1 MTLRTA
7 LPLQMLRLPIL
18 SLVSAM
24 ALVFATNGSAETGQ
38 TRLLVDLSDQPE
50 ALGLSA
56 FDLCILRVD
65 ARVDLEAAHALGHK
79 VLARVPIFEVK
90 EKSPAA
96 NLAKELGVP
105 LLEGKE
111 PGLARLDATHPHW
124 THVVVHELVEA
135 AAERGFDGVVLAE
148 LETISH
154 DAERAALLR
163 VLPILKSTYPDKQ
176 LFMEGGFT
184 LLREARRHLDGIL
197 FFESNEA
204 SGDLPME
211 HKISEASRQGVRSY
225 VVGFENPEKPT
236 DIASRAARI
245 RALGGVPF
253 FTTPE
258 IHGANLGP
266 HQELSRRVLVLHSGA
281 ARETYTARV
290 LHGSLEWLGYQ
301 VIYHDA
307 GQDTATGW
315 MPGHQSVSAII
326 LDQSLALSPE
336 RQHSLAEMVGTVVAQ
351 KVPLLLT
358 SQPWADAKDWALVS
372 GALGISGTGTAV
384 ARPAQAVVHHAE
396 AELMMNAG
404 LLAARTSGLRD
415 IRLGAEGSQVFLSI
429 QAAGAEHTQVALT
442 SWGGLWLDPLALEA
456 GPQIN
461 PLPFLERLLGSQA
474 PAPVADTTS
483 LDGRRLLV
491 THVSSE
497 GFAETSDLPGLPVA
511 AEAMLEKVISRY
523 ALPMTLSLSEAD
535 LRGWTP
541 GVDPRQAARLQETA
555 RTFFNLSHVELASTT
570 LSRPTSWEGVKPV
583 GGMLN
588 ALAQEKKPGMEREI
602 AGSLAW
608 LHRQFLGKG
617 HAMQVLSWPQG
628 SLPSAEAV
636 AFSQKVG
643 VDNIALL
650 PVAPWAGRI
659 APQPARSWGST
670 DHFSTLLIQSRRG
683 DTLDA
688 ASFIAEATRT
698 GQRRWLCPVQVSLSF
713 HDAASTAS
721 LKQVEKVLDWCAS
734 QPFQAVTAGEYARL
748 MRDAA
753 RTRIFQTGVGR
764 WIIVNE
770 GYARTLR
777 LPAAAGVPDLTACTG
792 ISGFTRQGDQ
802 LYIHTLGLRRTELV
816 MRRDSE
822 RDYLRLAKSTGGVR
836 YLEAGSSRA
845 LFQVSHTRPVEMSF
859 EGIMPGKICQL
870 IANGAPEYLMAD
882 TDGRIEFTVP
892 SQATIQLRVLPEHKA
907 AMR

>member
-1 MTLRTA
+1 MT
-7 LPLQMLRLPIL
+7 
-18 SLVSAM
+18 
-24 ALVFATNGSAETGQ
+24 LVFATNAAAETSQ

-79 VLARVPIFEVK
+79 VLARVPLFEVK
-90 EKSPAA
+90 AKSPAA
-96 NLAKELGVP
+96 ELAKQLGVP

-111 PGLARLDATHPHW
+111 PGLVRLDATHPLW
-124 THVVVHELVEA
+124 THVVVHELVET
-135 AAERGFDGVVLAE
+135 AAERGFDGVVLTE

-197 FFESNEA
+197 FFESTET

-211 HKISEASRQGVRSY
+211 RKISEASRQGVRSY

-258 IHGANLGP
+258 IHGANMGP
-266 HQELSRRVLVLHSGA
+266 HEELSHRVLVLHSGA
-281 ARETYTARV
+281 ARESYTARV

-301 VIYHDA
+301 VIYQDA
-307 GQDTATGW
+307 GQDSATGW
-315 MPGHQSVSAII
+315 MPGHQAVSAII
-326 LDQSLALSPE
+326 LDQSLTLRAE
-336 RQHSLAEMVGTVVAQ
+336 RLHGLAEMVGTVVAQ

-358 SQPWADAKDWALVS
+358 SQPWSDAKDWALVS
-372 GALGISGTGTAV
+372 GALGVSGTGGLV
-384 ARPAQAVVHHAE
+384 SKPAQPFVNHAE
-396 AELMMNAG
+396 AELMMNPGAVT
-404 LLAARTSGLRD
+404 ARTSGLRD
-415 IRLGAEGSQVFLSI
+415 IHVNAEGTQSLLSI
-429 QAAGAEHTQVALT
+429 QAAGTVHTQVALAP
-442 SWGGLWLDPLALEA
+442 WGGLWLDPLALEA

-461 PLPFLERLLGSQA
+461 PLPFLERLLGGQS

-491 THVSSE
+491 THIGSE
-497 GFAETSDLPGLPVA
+497 GYAETSDLPGLPVA

-523 ALPMTLSLSEAD
+523 ALPMTVSLSEAD

-541 GVDPRQAARLQETA
+541 GVDPRQAARLQQTA
-555 RTFFNLSHVELASTT
+555 RTFFNLSHVELASTP
-570 LSRPTSWEGVKPV
+570 LSRPTSWEGTKPV
-583 GGMLN
+583 GGVLN
-588 ALAQEKKPGMEREI
+588 AAATEKTPGMEREI
-602 AGSLAW
+602 AGSLSW

-617 HAMQVLSWPQG
+617 HAMQMLSWPQE

-643 VDNIALL
+643 VENIATLSA
-650 PVAPWAGRI
+650 APLAGRA
-659 APQPARSWGST
+659 APQPARSWGTSR
-670 DHFSTLLIQSRRG
+670 HFSTLLAQNRSG

-688 ASFIAEATRT
+688 ASFITEATRT
-698 GQRRWLCPVQVSLSF
+698 GQRRWLSPVQVTLSF
-713 HDAASTAS
+713 QDAASTAS

-753 RTRIFQTGVGR
+753 RTRIFQSGAGR

-777 LPAAAGVPDLTACTG
+777 LPASTGVPDLTACTG
-792 ISGFTRQGDQ
+792 IAGFTRHGDQ

-816 MRRDSE
+816 MRREAE
-822 RDYLRLAKSTGGVR
+822 RDYLRLTNSTGGVR

-845 LFQVSHTRPVEMSF
+845 LFQISHTRPVEMSF
-859 EGIMPGKICQL
+859 EGIMPGKICQM
-870 IANGAPEYLMAD
+870 IANGAPEYLMAN
-882 TDGRIEFTVP
+882 TEGRIEFTVP

>member
-1 MTLRTA
+1 MTPRF
-7 LPLQMLRLPIL
+7 PLSPQAFRLPIL
-18 SLVSAM
+18 SLISAM
-24 ALVFATNGSAETGQ
+24 TLVFATNAGAETSQ

-79 VLARVPIFEVK
+79 VLARVPLFDVNA
-90 EKSPAA
+90 KSPAA
-96 NLAKELGVP
+96 ELAKQLGVP

-111 PGLARLDATHPHW
+111 PGLVRLDATHPHW
-124 THVVVHELVEA
+124 THVVVHELVET

-184 LLREARRHLDGIL
+184 LLREARRHLDGVL
-197 FFESNEA
+197 FFESTET
-204 SGDLPME
+204 SGDLPMAR
-211 HKISEASRQGVRSY
+211 KISEATRQGVRSY

-245 RALGGVPF
+245 RELGGVPF

-258 IHGANLGP
+258 IHGANMGP
-266 HQELSRRVLVLHSGA
+266 HQELSRRVLVLHSGT
-281 ARETYTARV
+281 ARDSYTARV

-301 VIYHDA
+301 VIY
-307 GQDTATGW
+307 QDTATEW

-326 LDQSLALSPE
+326 LDQSLTLNPE
-336 RQHSLAEMVGTVVAQ
+336 RQHSLAELVGTLVTQ

-358 SQPWADAKDWALVS
+358 SQPWTDAKDWALVS
-372 GALGISGTGTAV
+372 DALGLSGTGGLVTK
-384 ARPAQAVVHHAE
+384 PAQPTVHYAE
-396 AELMMNAG
+396 TELMMNPGPVAP
-404 LLAARTSGLRD
+404 RTSGLRD
-415 IRLGAEGSQVFLSI
+415 IRLGSEGTQSLLSV
-429 QAAGAEHTQVALT
+429 QAAGTEHTQIGLA

-461 PLPFLERLLGSQA
+461 PLPFLERLLGSQS

-491 THVSSE
+491 THISSE
-497 GFAETSDLPGLPVA
+497 GYAETSDLPGLPVA

-523 ALPMTLSLSEAD
+523 ALPMTVSLSEAD

-555 RTFFNLSHVELASTT
+555 RTFSNLSHVELASTP
-570 LSRPTSWEGVKPV
+570 LSRPTSWEGAKPV

-588 ALAQEKKPGMEREI
+588 ATSQEKAPGMEREI

-608 LHRQFLGKG
+608 LHRQFVGNG
-617 HAMQVLSWPQG
+617 HAMQMLSWPQG
-628 SLPSAEAV
+628 SLPSTEAA

-643 VDNIALL
+643 VDNIAIV
-650 PVAPWAGRI
+650 PAAPLAGRVG
-659 APQPARSWGST
+659 PQPARSWGAHS
-670 DHFSTLLIQSRRG
+670 HFSTLLSQSRAG
-683 DTLDA
+683 DRLDA
-688 ASFIAEATRT
+688 TSFIAEATRN
-698 GQRRWLCPVQVSLSF
+698 GQRRWLSPVQVTLSF

-721 LKQVEKVLDWCAS
+721 LQQVEKVLDWCAS
-734 QPFQAVTAGEYARL
+734 QPLQAVTAGEYARL

-753 RTRIFQTGVGR
+753 RTRIFQTGAGR

-770 GYARTLR
+770 GHARTLR
-777 LPAAAGVPDLTACTG
+777 LPASAGVPDLTACTG
-792 ISGFTRQGDQ
+792 VSGFTRQGDQ

-816 MRRDSE
+816 MRREAE
-822 RDYLRLAKSTGGVR
+822 RDYLRLTNSSGGVR

-859 EGIMPGKICQL
+859 EGIMPGKICQM

-882 TDGRIEFTVP
+882 TEGRIEFTVP